1 MTARDDSSP
10 HERAVTLREDLRTA
24 ASRFCAACAELEPL
38 AAELA
43 DLEWQFRAA
52 EAQAGIFV
60 DHRPGAREL
69 AAEVLLSHVGA
80 LRPSVPFVG
89 RESAA
94 AAERQLRKSEPTSRI
109 SM

>member
-1 MTARDDSSP
+1 MITE
-10 HERAVTLREDLRTA
+10 ERVVTLREDLRTA
-24 ASRFCAACAELEPL
+24 AARFCASCAALEPL

-43 DLEWQFRAA
+43 DLEGQLCAA
-52 EAQAGIFV
+52 EAQAGIF

-69 AAEVLLSHVGA
+69 GAEVLLSHVGA

-94 AAERQLRKSEPTSRI
+94 QAEAQLTRTPGSA
-109 SM
+109 

>member
-38 AAELA
+38 AAKLA
-43 DLEWQFRAA
+43 DLEGQLRAA
-52 EAQAGIFV
+52 EAQAGIF